1 MNYAIFSID
10 IYLFIVNG
18 FFSFY
23 RVRSC
28 NISPTPSLAEDLTP
42 NNITVNSFSLPGQ
55 SPRLIRARLPRDETC
70 EEDENGDEI
79 GKGDQMYYFR

>member
-1 MNYAIFSID
+1 MFFS
-10 IYLFIVNG
+10 
-18 FFSFY
+18 SFY

-28 NISPTPSLAEDLTP
+28 NISPTPSLAEDLAP

-70 EEDENGDEI
+70 EEDEDGDEI
-79 GKGDQMYYFR
+79 GKGDNICYFR